1 MGGLRIGCHIWY
13 DANQERPFLG
23 FDMKVV
29 PISTMCNEEKVC
41 HYVYICKKL
50 SGADQ
55 KCKDN
60 FEKAMKELQLQY
72 EEEMKHTINQKN
84 LLDTA

>member
-1 MGGLRIGCHIWY
+1 MGGLRTGSCIWY
-13 DANQERPFLG
+13 GAKQERPFLG

-29 PISTMCNEEKVC
+29 PISSMSGEEKVF
-41 HYVYICKKL
+41 HYVYVCKKL

-60 FEKAMKELQLQY
+60 FEKVMKELQLQY
-72 EEEMKHTINQKN
+72 EEEMKYMIN
-84 LLDTA
+84 